1 VLGVFGLG
9 GWGLTEAL
17 RLEEADHNVR
27 VIEIRPG
34 MVHTEEFSLN
44 RLGSV
49 EAAEKVYA
57 GVQNPLVAEDVAQT
71 VVFALN
77 IPHHINL
84 DHVTLRPLAQASQ
97 FKVIRSS

>member
-1 VLGVFGLG
+1 
-9 GWGLTEAL
+9 
-17 RLEEADHNVR
+17 
-27 VIEIRPG
+27 
-34 MVHTEEFSLN
+34 
-44 RLGSV
+44 
-49 EAAEKVYA
+49 
-57 GVQNPLVAEDVAQT
+57 VAEDVAQT

>member
-1 VLGVFGLG
+1 M
-9 GWGLTEAL
+9 
-17 RLEEADHNVR
+17 R
-27 VIEIRPG
+27 VIEDSPG
-34 MVHTEEFSLN
+34 YGAYRRIFIESLGGLWKLQK
-44 RLGSV
+44 R
-49 EAAEKVYA
+49 YMP